1 MTSDRPQSA
10 EQFLEIRHQLT
21 QTGDIHKVL
30 ELDEELCGLAATDPD
45 QASSIMGALAR
56 SDDFGAKEA
65 VAVYVQFLFP
75 TRPHQAR
82 ELLLSLLKDPDD
94 DIQSQALDTLDIVTS
109 DRWIT
114 RAEAN
119 KLVKSKG

>member
-1 MTSDRPQSA
+1 MMSDRPQSA
-10 EQFLEIRHQLT
+10 EQFLEIRHQLAK
-21 QTGDIHKVL
+21 TGDIRRTL
-30 ELDEELCGLAATDPD
+30 ELDEELCGLAATNPD
-45 QASSIMGALAR
+45 QAAAIMGTLAR

-65 VAVYVQFLFP
+65 VAIYVQYLFP

-82 ELLLSLLKDPDD
+82 DLLLALLNDPDD

-119 KLVKSKG
+119 KLVNSKG